1 MAIER
6 VSKFVIA
13 VHQSNKESFLTRL
26 QQLGVFH
33 ITRSVPAETQPQNR
47 AFIQLLSAIEVL
59 SSNVDKKIRGKV
71 SLSRSEYEQLIQSY
85 NPQEYVARIERL
97 VQRKNELRAREQALN
112 EEIKRLSPWSKL
124 PYSPAELAG
133 FKDTKFFLGRVS
145 DRAAYETIQKQLAD
159 KPATALVVNENEG
172 GIYLL
177 IAVFAQYALEV
188 NAILTTAGWQG
199 EDLSGLRVA
208 PVAAIRQLEEEREK
222 VRKEMGAIQEQ
233 LNELADELPK
243 LKAKADG
250 LLNEVLRRE
259 MENEV
264 TRTDSVILIYGWIK
278 NRDIKKLQQLVD
290 ESGVA
295 AMVPV
300 EPEPEEQP
308 PVALINRR
316 LWRPFELVLELYQLP
331 VPNELDPTWLIAP
344 FFGVFFGLCLT
355 DAGYGLVLAVITL
368 ILMRRMGFD
377 NKLLG
382 IIMIGA
388 ILTIPAGAMVG
399 GWFGDLPD
407 RIGLGWLLAVKN
419 RLMLFD
425 PMKEPLKFFFLS
437 LALGYIQLI
446 SGIAFEIADCLRQK
460 QYGDGLLGQMP
471 WFVLLNA
478 IVLRVLFGKNFPDCV
493 NSLLVVLILLA
504 IATIVVFTRREKETL
519 ISQWLWFG
527 LLGSLLIWLGR
538 RLNLIGHEF
547 DFMPLVVPVMLLGMM
562 GYAVVT
568 VFQHRA
574 LNWKTI
580 LFGVVTFLSVGL
592 YLFKLVPVF
601 VPGLAVIIFY
611 FVAPSGQRL
620 LSKFVWG
627 GYAVYS
633 ATSYIG
639 VLLSYI
645 RLMALGM
652 CTGGV
657 AMAINVIAWMVLSV
671 PVVGVILA
679 FIVMIVGHSYNIAV
693 NVLGAFVHSLRLQY
707 VEFFP
712 RFYTGGGEP
721 FKPFKEVNQFV
732 VLK

>member
-460 QYGDGLLGQMP
+460 QYGDGLLGQLP

-504 IATIVVFTRREKETL
+504 IAAIVVFTRREKETL

-574 LNWKTI
+574 FNWKTI

>member
-460 QYGDGLLGQMP
+460 QYGDGLLGQLP

-478 IVLRVLFGKNFPDCV
+478 IVLRVLFGKNFPDFV

-504 IATIVVFTRREKETL
+504 IAAIVVFTRREKETL

-527 LLGSLLIWLGR
+527 LLGSLLIGLGR

-568 VFQHRA
+568 VFQRRA

-580 LFGVVTFLSVGL
+580 LFGVVTVLSVGL